1 MSKNTDSDIKIIA
14 GTLRSRKLQSPPTMD
29 VRPMLLSMRETLFN
43 ILESQKF
50 IKDKVVLD
58 AFGGTG
64 SLGIE
69 AISRGAK
76 RVVFTERNVFIAKY
90 LKQNIETMGIAESA
104 VVHVAPVFAAQP
116 EIMQDIP
123 YDVVLYD
130 PPFKFLDPQVPP
142 QMKAFD
148 DPDRMT
154 FISKTNELLANE
166 GFLADKALFFLH
178 HHKRY
183 EAPLLHRL
191 ELHKTRTHGINSLTT
206 YRKGFIV
213 EKD

>member
-1 MSKNTDSDIKIIA
+1 MSKNMDSDIKIIA

-29 VRPMLLSMRETLFN
+29 VRPMLLSMRETLYN

-50 IKDKVVLD
+50 IKGMIVLD

-90 LKQNIETMGIAESA
+90 LKLNVESLEIAESA

-116 EIMQDIP
+116 EIMHDSP

-142 QMKAFD
+142 QMKVFD

-154 FISKTNELLANE
+154 FIYKTNELLAIE
-166 GFLADKALFFLH
+166 GFLAEKALFFLH
-178 HHKRY
+178 HHKKY
-183 EAPLLHRL
+183 APPILHGL

-206 YRKGFIV
+206 YRKGFNV
-213 EKD
+213 DEK